1 MKELLLGIL
10 NEAID
15 VCKKAKSNL
24 ELNELKAYYLGKKSP
39 LGDIMKKMASLSI
52 EEKKEVGVKSDRRKI
67 GKEKLTKQEQREL
80 DF

>member
-1 MKELLLGIL
+1 MYKNGKPVE
-10 NEAID
+10 N
-15 VCKKAKSNL
+15 
-24 ELNELKAYYLGKKSP
+24 KKSKIDP
-39 LGDIMKKMASLSI
+39 NTFLPI